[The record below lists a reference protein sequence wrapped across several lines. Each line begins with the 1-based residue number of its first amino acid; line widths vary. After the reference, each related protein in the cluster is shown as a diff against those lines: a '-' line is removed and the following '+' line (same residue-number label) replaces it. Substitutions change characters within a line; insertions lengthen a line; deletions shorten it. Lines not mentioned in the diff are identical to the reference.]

1 VLVLRGYLQACA
13 EAGTNSCRCFRIHC
27 NVDANDVDRHAVD
40 DQSFPLEVRSL
51 PRLAPVAQFGPKH
64 IYSVENI
71 TALVAYA
78 KSRGIRVMLEVDTPG
93 HCQVLELA
101 YPELGLIA
109 ECPGTTCW
117 PPLDVSKNRCAACI
131 GCLPGLAFDLFR
143 QSVDLGRFRQKSL
156 LCNATNLI

>member
-1 VLVLRGYLQACA
+1 MLELRLELTISAQHLTVCLQCCVWND
-13 EAGTNSCRCFRIHC
+13 AG
-27 NVDANDVDRHAVD
+27 RHAVD

-51 PRLAPVAQFGPKH
+51 PRLAPAAQFGPKH
-64 IYSVENI
+64 TYSVENI

-78 KSRGIRVMLEVDTPG
+78 KSRGIRTMLEVDTPG

-117 PPLDVSKNRCAACI
+117 PPLDVSKNRCATC
-131 GCLPGLAFDLFR
+131 
-143 QSVDLGRFRQKSL
+143 VD
-156 LCNATNLI
+156 